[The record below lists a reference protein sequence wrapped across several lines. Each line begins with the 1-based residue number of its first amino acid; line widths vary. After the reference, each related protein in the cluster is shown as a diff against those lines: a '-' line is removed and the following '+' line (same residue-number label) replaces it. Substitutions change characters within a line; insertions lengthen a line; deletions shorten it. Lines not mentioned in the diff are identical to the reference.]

1 MNKRITY
8 RISLL
13 ALLLLPI
20 FGSCKKD
27 RTIKPLSQLKSE
39 QRHAIDR
46 LTGKLALPI
55 KELENET
62 LPQTIDPQVFYHLSN
77 GLYMRVLDKG
87 TTRPVLNKTTVSV
100 MLKGYFFND
109 SQSEGATFNNL
120 NEPNVRPLSFR
131 YTLYETADGRNHF
144 APLNE
149 SGVYE
154 NLLCEGI
161 AFPIS
166 QLGDGAVVQLIIPFD
181 LGPSQNYTAGNSIF
195 VEKAVYT
202 FYTKPQQ

>member
-39 QRHAIDR
+39 QRRAIDR
-46 LTGKLALPI
+46 LTGKL
-55 KELENET
+55 ELENET

-77 GLYMRVLDKG
+77 GLYMRVLNKG
-87 TTRPVLNKTTVSV
+87 TTHPVLNKTTVSV

-149 SGVYE
+149 SGIYE

-166 QLGDGAVVQLIIPFD
+166 QLGNGAIVQLIIPFD

-202 FYTKPQQ
+202 FYTKPQL